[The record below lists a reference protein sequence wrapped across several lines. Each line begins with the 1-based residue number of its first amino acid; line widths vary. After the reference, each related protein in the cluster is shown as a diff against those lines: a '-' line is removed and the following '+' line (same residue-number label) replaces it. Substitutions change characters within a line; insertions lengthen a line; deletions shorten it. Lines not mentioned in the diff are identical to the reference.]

1 SSTNMHT
8 PTNIV
13 IVLTYLACLAAAQ
26 NPCITSCT
34 GLPDGDYQSCKG
46 CKVFATCWHE
56 KLFDDRP
63 CVGNTVWDD
72 SFKRCELSSATCTPH
87 GDRSDP
93 VHVQLYGDAGWGLSD
108 MRGMR
113 RVRHVFGRDAVREE
127 VCCGHPLGRLLQTL
141 SRFIVNLPLHN
152 TKGMR
157 EFL

>member
-1 SSTNMHT
+1 MHT

-72 SFKRCELSSATCTPH
+72 SFKRCELSSATCTPLTCVSNCQGLADGNYESCSSCNVYVTCH
-87 GDRSDP
+87 
-93 VHVQLYGDAGWGLSD
+93 AGNIVDNRPCPAGL
-108 MRGMR
+108 
-113 RVRHVFGRDAVREE
+113 VFNNE
-127 VCCGHPLGRLLQTL
+127 
-141 SRFIVNLPLHN
+141 
-152 TKGMR
+152 TKGCAHTSP
-157 EFL
+157 LCH